1 MKKSASKSSGILKVQ
16 DVSLNL
22 MKANDMVADILR
34 REMEK
39 RGILLI
45 NIVSSPG
52 SGKTSLL
59 EETIRRLKSKINMAV
74 IEGDLETE
82 RDAERI
88 RNQGIQAVQIVT
100 CGTCHLE
107 AQMIHQALPQMEL
120 DTVDILFIE
129 NVGNLVCPASYDLGE
144 DVRVTLVSSTE
155 GDDKP
160 KNIRLCSSRQ
170 ICCWLPR
177 RTCCLMF
184 LFPSTR

>member
-1 MKKSASKSSGILKVQ
+1 
-16 DVSLNL
+16 

-34 REMEK
+34 REMET

-52 SGKTSLL
+52 SGKTALL
-59 EETIRRLKSKINMAV
+59 EETIRHLKTEIKMAV

-120 DTVDILFIE
+120 DMLDILFIE
-129 NVGNLVCPASYDLGE
+129 NIYSLITKKD
-144 DVRVTLVSSTE
+144 SSH
-155 GDDKP
+155 
-160 KNIRLCSSRQ
+160 
-170 ICCWLPR
+170 
-177 RTCCLMF
+177 
-184 LFPSTR
+184 